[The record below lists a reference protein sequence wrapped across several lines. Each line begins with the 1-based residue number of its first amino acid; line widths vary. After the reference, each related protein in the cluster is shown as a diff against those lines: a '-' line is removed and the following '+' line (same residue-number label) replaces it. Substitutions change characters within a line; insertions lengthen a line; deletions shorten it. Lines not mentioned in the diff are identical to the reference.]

1 MNRNKRLQSV
11 ANFARGYMEKAYQQ
25 RADRARLDQI
35 LSHAGYR
42 WEHTQRVAQYGKVI
56 AETDGA
62 NVELVVAGCL
72 LHDIAWFDTNSENS
86 REHGRV
92 GAKVARPF
100 LEGLGYTPG
109 QVENIC
115 YSVATHVDEESPTT
129 IEAQIISDAD
139 NVDRF
144 GPYRVLQWCFSD
156 IGNYEGL
163 VDKLRERIQRLEQYR
178 EKNLMFTPTGRQ
190 LFAEQLDL
198 QIKFLSAF
206 VGEKELTIIPHI

>member
-1 MNRNKRLQSV
+1 MHTNKRLQSIAV
-11 ANFARGYMEKAYQQ
+11 FSRGYMEKAYQQ
-25 RADRARLDQI
+25 RTDRARLDQI

-62 NVELVVAGCL
+62 NVELVVAACL
-72 LHDIAWFDTNSENS
+72 LHDIAWFDTNSETS
-86 REHGRV
+86 REHGRI
-92 GAKVARPF
+92 GAEIAQPF
-100 LEGLGYTPG
+100 LEGLEYSPAH
-109 QVENIC
+109 VENIC
-115 YSVATHVDEESPTT
+115 YSIATHVDEESPTT
-129 IEAQIISDAD
+129 IEARIVSDAD

-156 IGNYEGL
+156 ISNYEGL
-163 VDKLRERIQRLEQYR
+163 ADKLKERVQRLEQYR

-198 QIKFLSAF
+198 QIQFFSAF
-206 VGEKELTIIPHI
+206 IGEKELTLIPHI

>member
-92 GAKVARPF
+92 GAKIARPF
-100 LEGLGYTPG
+100 LEGLGYTPD

-115 YSVATHVDEESPTT
+115 YSIATHVDEESPTT
-129 IEAQIISDAD
+129 TEAQIISDAD

-144 GPYRVLQWCFSD
+144 GPYRVLQWCFPD

-163 VDKLRERIQRLEQYR
+163 VDNLRERVQRLEQYR
-178 EKNLMFTPTGRQ
+178 EKNMMFTPTGRQ

>member
-1 MNRNKRLQSV
+1 MNTNKRLQSI

-25 RADRARLDQI
+25 RTDRARLDQI
-35 LSHAGYR
+35 LSHSGYR

-62 NVELVVAGCL
+62 NVELVVAACL
-72 LHDIAWFDTNSENS
+72 LHDIAWFDTNSETS
-86 REHGRV
+86 REHGRI
-92 GAKVARPF
+92 GAKIAQPF
-100 LEGLGYTPG
+100 LEGLKYSPAH
-109 QVENIC
+109 VENIC
-115 YSVATHVDEESPTT
+115 YSIATHVDEESPTT
-129 IEAQIISDAD
+129 IEAKIVSDAD

-156 IGNYEGL
+156 ISNYEGL
-163 VDKLRERIQRLEQYR
+163 ADKLKERIQRLEQYR

-198 QIKFLSAF
+198 QIQFFSAF
-206 VGEKELTIIPHI
+206 IGEKELTLIPHI

>member
-100 LEGLGYTPG
+100 LEGLGYTPD

-115 YSVATHVDEESPTT
+115 YSIATHVDEESPTT

>member
-1 MNRNKRLQSV
+1 MNTNKRLQSI
-11 ANFARGYMEKAYQQ
+11 AGFSRGYMEKAYQQ
-25 RADRARLDQI
+25 RTDRARLDLI

-62 NVELVVAGCL
+62 NVELVLAACL
-72 LHDIAWFDTNSENS
+72 LHDIAWFDTTSETS
-86 REHGRV
+86 REHGRI
-92 GAKVARPF
+92 GSKIAQPF
-100 LEGLGYTPG
+100 LKGLGYTPEHI
-109 QVENIC
+109 ENIC
-115 YSVATHVDEESPTT
+115 YSIATHVDEESPTT
-129 IEAQIISDAD
+129 IEARIVSDAD

-163 VDKLRERIQRLEQYR
+163 ADKLKERLQRLEQYR

-198 QIKFLSAF
+198 QIKFISAF
-206 VGEKELTIIPHI
+206 IGEKELTLLPHI